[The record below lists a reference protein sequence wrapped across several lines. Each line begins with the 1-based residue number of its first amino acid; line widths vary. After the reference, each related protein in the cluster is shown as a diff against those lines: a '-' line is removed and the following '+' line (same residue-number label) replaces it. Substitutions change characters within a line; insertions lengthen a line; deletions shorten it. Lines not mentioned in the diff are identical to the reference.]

1 MRLSRNTAFSKIPCG
16 PVIVIDTEKM
26 VSSPTNN
33 SRYKTE
39 LCKYYLESGLC
50 KFNGDCTFAHGAD
63 ELRNSNHKVVLCRL
77 FHMTQNCPY
86 GKFRTRYSSHG
97 RNMLMFL
104 LGEQCAFIHDE
115 YRRSSM
121 TVQPGYA
128 YAPHS
133 IPANGVQA
141 LSNNCEHQYRSRRSS
156 SGYASVDDQ

>member
-26 VSSPTNN
+26 ASSPTNT

-63 ELRNSNHKVVLCRL
+63 ELRNGSHKVVLCRL

-86 GKFRTRYSSHG
+86 GELRT
-97 RNMLMFL
+97 F
-104 LGEQCAFIHDE
+104 
-115 YRRSSM
+115 
-121 TVQPGYA
+121 
-128 YAPHS
+128 
-133 IPANGVQA
+133 
-141 LSNNCEHQYRSRRSS
+141 
-156 SGYASVDDQ
+156 SVRKKY